1 MTWIRASFARI
12 HGSTDGAS
20 QPKGRTPEALAG
32 HAPRLACLDTRERW
46 RVSTQI
52 GRLAWGFVIAFA
64 RHPIAWRPGFLLKCL
79 SILRVAVVND
89 GATGRWLTRGFA
101 VH

>member
-1 MTWIRASFARI
+1 MTRQ
-12 HGSTDGAS
+12 H
-20 QPKGRTPEALAG
+20 
-32 HAPRLACLDTRERW
+32 W

-64 RHPIAWRPGFLLKCL
+64 RDYIAWRSGLLLECP

-101 VH
+101 VD